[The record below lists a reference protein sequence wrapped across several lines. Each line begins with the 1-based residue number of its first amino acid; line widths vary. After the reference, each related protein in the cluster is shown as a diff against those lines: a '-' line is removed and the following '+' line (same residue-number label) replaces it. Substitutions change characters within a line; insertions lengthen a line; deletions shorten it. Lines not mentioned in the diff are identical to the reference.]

1 MSALSVTTPPVR
13 LPDPPVTLPERLRL
27 APGRA
32 ALWRSPTCL
41 QIGLNPRH
49 AVVVEQL
56 PGPLAELLKQM
67 DGVRRTPEL
76 IDQAVRAGMARHEA
90 AAVLTDLYRHGLI
103 QEAAATDSAP
113 PSWHRISLATETD
126 SWSAHIAGSLADVP
140 RHWRGAAV
148 RVVGCGRV
156 AVAVATA
163 LAAAGVGQVAVQASG
178 NVHAG
183 DVGTGYRPEDLG
195 RPRAAAAADAVRR
208 SAPGVLVETPRRPDL
223 VVLSDL
229 AVADPELVT
238 ELLADRIPHLLSY
251 AHEGTAM
258 VGPLVWPGRSSCLRC
273 AELHRADLDQAWPKL
288 AAQLVGQPLVAG
300 LACSQ
305 LAAALTVQQVLAA
318 LAGPGV
324 GLPVPATWGA
334 ALELDPVRATL
345 RRHPRPPHRR
355 CGCGA
360 G

>member
-1 MSALSVTTPPVR
+1 MSAQNVTILPVG
-13 LPDPPVTLPERLRL
+13 LPDPPVKLPERLRL

-32 ALWRSPTCL
+32 AVWRSPTCL
-41 QIGLNPRH
+41 QIGLNPQH
-49 AVVVEQL
+49 AVVLENL
-56 PGPLAELLKQM
+56 PGPLTALLKQM
-67 DGVRRTPEL
+67 DGVRCTTEL
-76 IDQAVRAGMARHEA
+76 IDQANRAGVPRHEA
-90 AAVLTDLYRHGLI
+90 TTVLTELYRHGLI
-103 QEAAATDSAP
+103 REAAAIDPVP
-113 PSWHRISLATETD
+113 PSWHRISLAAETD
-126 SWSAHIAGSLADVP
+126 SWSAHLNGMLRDVP
-140 RHWRGAAV
+140 RHWRSAAV

-178 NVHAG
+178 NVHAC

-208 SAPGVLVETPRRPDL
+208 SAPGVLVETRRRPDL

-229 AVADPELVT
+229 VVADPALVT

-273 AELHRADLDQAWPKL
+273 AELHRADLDPAWPRL
-288 AAQLVGQPLVAG
+288 AAQLVGQPLTAG

-318 LAGPGV
+318 LAGPGA
-324 GLPVPATWGA
+324 GLPVPATWEA
-334 ALELDPVRATL
+334 VLELDPVRGTL